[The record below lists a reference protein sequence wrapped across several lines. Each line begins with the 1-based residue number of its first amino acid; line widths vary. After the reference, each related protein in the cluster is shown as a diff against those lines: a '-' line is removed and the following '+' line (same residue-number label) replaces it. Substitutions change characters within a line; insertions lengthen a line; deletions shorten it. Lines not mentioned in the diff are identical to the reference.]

1 MPPAQ
6 APAPNAYGA
15 APNASYAPVTSLAP
29 SVHRS
34 GGALVAQ
41 RGATLDGACVKCGA
55 PHAPHLREVN
65 LRYAPSWVYMML
77 LLSPVIAAGCYLGV
91 GKQSRHRVAI
101 CDRCIGAWDNS
112 VRESAM
118 SGAAAVCSVFAG
130 TALVAAGA
138 WASGATM
145 MMLGPVFALTAA
157 VVARKKRLTTSLI
170 DEQKA
175 HIEGVSLNYERAAP
189 QRMLPPGT

>member
-1 MPPAQ
+1 
-6 APAPNAYGA
+6 
-15 APNASYAPVTSLAP
+15 
-29 SVHRS
+29 
-34 GGALVAQ
+34 
-41 RGATLDGACVKCGA
+41 
-55 PHAPHLREVN
+55 
-65 LRYAPSWVYMML
+65 
-77 LLSPVIAAGCYLGV
+77 
-91 GKQSRHRVAI
+91 
-101 CDRCIGAWDNS
+101 
-112 VRESAM
+112 M

-175 HIEGVSLNYERAAP
+175 HIEGVSLNYERAAQ